1 MGAWGRLG
9 WWPLCGEAVG
19 GPGRRVNRKRCVS
32 PTGRRRCATR
42 PSARGRAGERTNER
56 TSERASGRAS
66 GRAGERAN
74 AADDRTGYRRCGGVP
89 DAHAAH
95 RSLSASG
102 ERARPLSNCTR
113 RLARHRPDEPQAAS
127 ATASRRVA
135 SRTACV
141 TICASRSTVGVAD
154 DVRRSNSSGRLGS
167 AGRPHAAVSSART
180 DAGNP

>member
-9 WWPLCGEAVG
+9 WGSEYGEAVG
-19 GPGRRVNRKRCVS
+19 VPGRRVNRKRCVS

-42 PSARGRAGERTNER
+42 PSARGRV
-56 TSERASGRAS
+56 SERAS

-102 ERARPLSNCTR
+102 ERARPLSNCAR

-167 AGRPHAAVSSART
+167 AGRPHAATSSART